1 MNMLMGLAGA
11 IGLEP
16 NELAKMAETFES
28 LRNLSSQL
36 DHIER
41 MLAEQTKLLS
51 ELTNVVSNK
60 EV

>member
-1 MNMLMGLAGA
+1 VNMLMGLAGA
-11 IGLEP
+11 FGLEP
-16 NELAKMAETFES
+16 GELAKMAETFEG
-28 LRNLSSQL
+28 LRNLPAQL

-41 MLAEQTKLLS
+41 LLAEQTKLLS

>member
-11 IGLEP
+11 FGLEQE
-16 NELAKMAETFES
+16 ELAKMAETFES
-28 LRNLSSQL
+28 LGNVSRQL

-41 MLAEQTKLLS
+41 MLAEQTRLLT
-51 ELTNVVSNK
+51 ELTNK

>member
-1 MNMLMGLAGA
+1 MLMGLAGA

-16 NELAKMAETFES
+16 NELAKMAEMFES
-28 LRNLSSQL
+28 LRNLTGQL

>member
-11 IGLEP
+11 FGLEQG
-16 NELAKMAETFES
+16 ELAKMAETFES
-28 LRNLSSQL
+28 LGKVSSQL

-41 MLAEQTKLLS
+41 MLVEQTRLLTD
-51 ELTNVVSNK
+51 LTNVISNK